1 MSRCTVLAATSLS
14 SPSHSPPCRP
24 MRKASSSAA
33 GWARLSRPSPA
44 TAIGTR
50 SSDSAS
56 GGFAGFKLGERVTI
70 YGELSFVRKGY
81 SSEGYFFRDAGE
93 GVVEEV
99 TLDWTVH
106 LDYLELQVPL
116 AVMFPTGGR
125 LRPRLY
131 AVPSLALELGCG
143 WSLTE
148 RSVFIS
154 GGSVIG
160 TEHSESTGDC
170 ADEEIQ
176 TETIDIGI
184 LFGGGLDKR
193 IGGGAL
199 TADVRYNLGLID
211 IDDSDG
217 TLKNRAFQVLLGYS
231 YFVR

>member
-1 MSRCTVLAATSLS
+1 MPANAQSLEFGGRLGPAITTLAGDGD
-14 SPSHSPPCRP
+14 R
-24 MRKASSSAA
+24 
-33 GWARLSRPSPA
+33 
-44 TAIGTR
+44 
-50 SSDSAS
+50 DSKLGFS
-56 GGFAGFKLGERVTI
+56 IGGFAGFKLGERVTI